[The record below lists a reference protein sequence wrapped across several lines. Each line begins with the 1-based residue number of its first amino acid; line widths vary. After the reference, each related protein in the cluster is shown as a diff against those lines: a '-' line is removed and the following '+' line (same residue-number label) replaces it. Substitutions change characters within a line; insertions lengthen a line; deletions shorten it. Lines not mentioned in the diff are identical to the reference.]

1 MNFSDKL
8 SFLVGVALCFFG
20 ALGLIGSLGNL
31 VDPGEASVW
40 SYVLATL
47 FLGILPSALG
57 LWICRHARRKGK
69 RRARESSERTILQL
83 ARERSGKL
91 TVADVA
97 MNTPLSSSEAK
108 EALDQL
114 NLDRLADMDVSDSG
128 VVVYHFHGISEDAS

>member
-1 MNFSDKL
+1 M
-8 SFLVGVALCFFG
+8 
-20 ALGLIGSLGNL
+20 
-31 VDPGEASVW
+31 W

>member
-8 SFLVGVALCFFG
+8 VFLAGLALCFFG
-20 ALGLIGSLGNL
+20 TLGLIGSLGNL
-31 VDPGEASVW
+31 VDPGDSSVW
-40 SYVLATL
+40 TYVLATL

-57 LWICRHARRKGK
+57 LWICRHARQKGK
-69 RRARESSERTILQL
+69 RRARESAERTILQL

-97 MNTPLSSSEAK
+97 MNTSLSSSEAK

-114 NLDRLADMDVSDSG
+114 NLDRLADMDVSESG
-128 VVVYHFHGISEDAS
+128 VVVYHFHGIREGTG

>member
-8 SFLVGVALCFFG
+8 FFLVGVTICFFG

-31 VDPGEASVW
+31 VEPGDKSVW
-40 SYVLATL
+40 TYVLATL

-57 LWICRHARRKGK
+57 LWICRHARRKGRK
-69 RRARESSERTILQL
+69 RAGESTERTILQL
-83 ARERSGKL
+83 ARERNGKL

-97 MNTPLSSSEAK
+97 MNSSLSSSEAK

-114 NLDRLADMDVSDSG
+114 NLDRLADMDVSESG
-128 VVVYHFHGISEDAS
+128 VIVYRFHGIGEGTD